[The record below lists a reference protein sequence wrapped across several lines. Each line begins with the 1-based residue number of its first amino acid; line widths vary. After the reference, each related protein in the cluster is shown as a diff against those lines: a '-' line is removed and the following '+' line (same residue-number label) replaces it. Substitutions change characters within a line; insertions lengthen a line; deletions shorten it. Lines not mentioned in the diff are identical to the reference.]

1 MRNQADYWTLLI
13 CILLLEEEEQQEE
26 EQQELSFR
34 QCLDH
39 HSRRLRSGAIRR
51 GALQAPS
58 KSAFQYL
65 FKSGQ
70 DDALVTLC
78 GFDHQSFATINALFD
93 VEYRQYSPFTVNG
106 QIRRRPLRNRRRRLL
121 SSIQC
126 LGLVL
131 AWTRTRGQYSVLQLI
146 FGITKGHLSLWLRF
160 GRRLLI
166 KNLQNNPLAQVRIP
180 TDEEIRQYPAL
191 EHCGGAMDGL
201 KLRLERSGDDA
212 TQNSFF
218 NGWTHDHYVSN
229 LFLFS
234 PDGKIRACYINAP
247 GTFHD
252 STMANMSGIY
262 DKIDILYERLGS
274 KVVVDSAFSADNRR
288 SVYKSHQNN
297 IDRYGNV
304 RQKSEVH
311 RQATSVRQ
319 LSEWG
324 MRGLQGSFPRLK
336 DRLPYEERGERK
348 LILEMIVL
356 LYNYRASTVG
366 MNQIQ
371 STYMP
376 HLRRSANSII
386 RNY

>member
-1 MRNQADYWTLLI
+1 MGKSD
-13 CILLLEEEEQQEE
+13 
-26 EQQELSFR
+26 
-34 QCLDH
+34 DV
-39 HSRRLRSGAIRR
+39 RLGI
-51 GALQAPS
+51 
-58 KSAFQYL
+58 
-65 FKSGQ
+65 
-70 DDALVTLC
+70 DDVVC
-78 GFDHQSFATINALFD
+78 
-93 VEYRQYSPFTVNG
+93 Y
-106 QIRRRPLRNRRRRLL
+106 LL
-121 SSIQC
+121 SS
-126 LGLVL
+126 V
-131 AWTRTRGQYSVLQLI
+131 W
-146 FGITKGHLSLWLRF
+146 
-160 GRRLLI
+160 
-166 KNLQNNPLAQVRIP
+166 
-180 TDEEIRQYPAL
+180 
-191 EHCGGAMDGL
+191 
-201 KLRLERSGDDA
+201 
-212 TQNSFF
+212 
-218 NGWTHDHYVSN
+218 
-229 LFLFS
+229 
-234 PDGKIRACYINAP
+234 
-247 GTFHD
+247 
-252 STMANMSGIY
+252 

>member
-1 MRNQADYWTLLI
+1 MKPSTHYFLSRFWRKTSLDDLSTSAIPFEDSCCFFDRHQFYLSSLFFLCRRCYSLAMRNQADYWTLLI

-39 HSRRLRSGAIRR
+39 HSRRMRSGAIRR

-166 KNLQNNPLAQVRIP
+166 KFCRTTHSPKFGYQLTRRFVNLKVPL
-180 TDEEIRQYPAL
+180 
-191 EHCGGAMDGL
+191 
-201 KLRLERSGDDA
+201 
-212 TQNSFF
+212 
-218 NGWTHDHYVSN
+218 
-229 LFLFS
+229 
-234 PDGKIRACYINAP
+234 
-247 GTFHD
+247 
-252 STMANMSGIY
+252 
-262 DKIDILYERLGS
+262 
-274 KVVVDSAFSADNRR
+274 
-288 SVYKSHQNN
+288 HQN
-297 IDRYGNV
+297 
-304 RQKSEVH
+304 
-311 RQATSVRQ
+311 T
-319 LSEWG
+319 
-324 MRGLQGSFPRLK
+324 
-336 DRLPYEERGERK
+336 
-348 LILEMIVL
+348 L
-356 LYNYRASTVG
+356 L
-366 MNQIQ
+366 
-371 STYMP
+371 
-376 HLRRSANSII
+376 
-386 RNY
+386 